1 MKATTTMEIQR
12 LQSTHATLKFE
23 LQSLSKR
30 AHLTP
35 AEQERARQIKKEKL
49 LTKDRLRVLS
59 MRAMP
64 DPQG

>member
-12 LQSTHATLKFE
+12 LQSAHATLKFE
-23 LQSLSKR
+23 LQALSKR

-49 LTKDRLRVLS
+49 QTKDRLRVLTLHS
-59 MRAMP
+59 VPEPKA
-64 DPQG
+64 

>member
-23 LQSLSKR
+23 LQMLSRR

-35 AEQERARQIKKEKL
+35 SEQERARQIKKEKL
-49 LTKDRLRVLS
+49 LTKDKLRVLTLRS
-59 MRAMP
+59 VP
-64 DPQG
+64 DRQS

>member
-12 LQSTHATLKFE
+12 LQSAHATLKFE
-23 LQSLSKR
+23 LQSLSRR

-35 AEQERARQIKKEKL
+35 TEEQRAREIKKEKL
-49 LTKDRLRVLS
+49 RTKDRLRVLS
-59 MRAMP
+59 HRAVP